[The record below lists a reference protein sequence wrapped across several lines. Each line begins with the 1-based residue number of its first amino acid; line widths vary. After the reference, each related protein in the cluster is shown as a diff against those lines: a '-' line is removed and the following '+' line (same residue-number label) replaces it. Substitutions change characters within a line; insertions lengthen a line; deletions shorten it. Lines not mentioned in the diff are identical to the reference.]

1 MKTFFLKLLGI
12 TLSSLIFINVCSSYS
27 QAQTTN
33 VVHIATGKWPPY
45 AGENLPDQGCVNK
58 LITDIFAIEGYQVNF
73 TYMPWRRGYIE
84 TQKGNFDAT
93 SYWYDSAERR
103 YDFLFPDDPMTI
115 ERSFFYFPKSKP
127 FEREDFSAMKDRVIV
142 VNNGFTYSEEF
153 DQALIDYNVPQITA
167 TYIEQNYQ
175 LLLAGRADLTVI
187 AERPGDEL
195 LKLLPKQDRE
205 SITRS
210 DKPAIMYRGYLL
222 FNRNNKHLV
231 RAYNRG
237 FLKVKADKE
246 YITHYEK
253 TCSYLQ

>member
-1 MKTFFLKLLGI
+1 MRSSYQRLMLYLAWLFLGI
-12 TLSSLIFINVCSSYS
+12 ILVPSSY
-27 QAQTTN
+27 AQTTN
-33 VVHIATGKWPPY
+33 VVHVATGKWPPY
-45 AGENLPDQGCVNK
+45 TGRDLPNNGCVNK
-58 LITDIFAIEGYQVNF
+58 LITDIFAQEGFEVRY
-73 TYMPWRRGYIE
+73 TYMPWRRGYLE

-103 YDFLFPDDPMTI
+103 YDFLLPDEPMTI

-127 FEREDFSAMKDRVIV
+127 FHWEDFSALKERIIV

-167 TYIEQNYQ
+167 THIEQNFQ

-187 AERPGDEL
+187 AERPGEEL
-195 LKLLPKQDRE
+195 LKLLPKEKQAFFG
-205 SITRS
+205 RS

-222 FNRNNKHLV
+222 INRENKHLV
-231 RAYNRG
+231 HAYNRG
-237 FLKVKADKE
+237 FLNLKANRE
-246 YITHYEK
+246 YIQNYEK